1 MTVKLSVLKSGE
13 RLISDV
19 KEAIV
24 DEKPV
29 TYIFENPCLVSIENR
44 QYKISDS
51 DTENVET
58 KIGIS
63 LYPWPTFSKDKVIPI
78 PLDWVVTIVEPT
90 DDLKQMYEKD
100 VLTHGR
106 EEIED
111 LSLAEQ
117 DNSTNTN

>member
-1 MTVKLSVLKSGE
+1 MTIKLSVLKSGE
-13 RLISDV
+13 RLIADI

-24 DEKPV
+24 DDKPV

-51 DTENVET
+51 DEENVET

-63 LYPWPTFSKDKVIPI
+63 LYPWPTFSKDKVIPV
-78 PLDWVVTIVEPT
+78 PLDWVVTVVEPT
-90 DDLKQMYEKD
+90 DDLKQMYERD

-106 EEIED
+106 KEIED
-111 LSLAEQ
+111 LSSTEQ
-117 DNSTNTN
+117 DDSSDAN